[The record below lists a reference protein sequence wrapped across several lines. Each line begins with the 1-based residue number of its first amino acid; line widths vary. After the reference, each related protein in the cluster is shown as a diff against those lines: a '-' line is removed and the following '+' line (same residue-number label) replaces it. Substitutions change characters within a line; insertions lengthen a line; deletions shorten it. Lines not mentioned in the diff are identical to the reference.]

1 MVILI
6 KIVTEPLRTQVPEEE
21 VPLRSVTVASDGSM
35 LIAANN
41 KVRLRVNEKLSI
53 ARLQKSAQQYR
64 SL

>member
-53 ARLQKSAQQYR
+53 ACLQKSAQQYR